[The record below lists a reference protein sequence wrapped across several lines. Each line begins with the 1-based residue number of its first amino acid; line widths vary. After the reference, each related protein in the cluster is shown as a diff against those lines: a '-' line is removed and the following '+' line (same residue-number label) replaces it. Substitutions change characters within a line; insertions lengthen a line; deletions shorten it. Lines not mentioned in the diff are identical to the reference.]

1 MTNNTPVQSSCN
13 ATGSGASYVVGKVA
27 EKGWPGPNS
36 AMSGGKRRKRK
47 GNKTA
52 KRRSGKK
59 MKGGNCGCSSPAT
72 FTGGKKSR
80 RSAKRRSAKKRGT
93 KKHGT
98 KKRGTKKHGTKKR
111 GTKRSSAKR
120 SKYGGFMGVLKEAI
134 VPFSLYTLQK
144 RTQRKTSMPK

>member
-98 KKRGTKKHGTKKR
+98 KKRGTKKR
-111 GTKRSSAKR
+111 SAKR
-120 SKYGGFMGVLKEAI
+120 GKHGGFMGMLKEAI
-134 VPFSLYTLQK
+134 VPFTLYKLQK

>member
-13 ATGSGASYVVGKVA
+13 ATGSGASYVVGQVA

-47 GNKTA
+47 GSKTA

-59 MKGGNCGCSSPAT
+59 MKGGNCGCASPAT

-80 RSAKRRSAKKRGT
+80 RTAKRGTAKRRTAKRRTAKRG
-93 KKHGT
+93 
-98 KKRGTKKHGTKKR
+98 
-111 GTKRSSAKR
+111 
-120 SKYGGFMGVLKEAI
+120 KYGGFMGVLKEAI
-134 VPFSLYTLQK
+134 VPFSLYALQK
-144 RTQRKTSMPK
+144 RRQRNTKKLY